1 MLKKIFFLIV
11 FAAFVIHS
19 NAQTGFTLTVSQRD
33 MSMDDELYVDYTV
46 NGTREDVGMPQVNL
60 DSWNVLSGPNTST
73 NFSIINGK
81 RSSSVAYGFVLKPKR
96 TGQLTVPAAE
106 IVIGGN
112 VYKSNSVTVNVHAG
126 RSGNN
131 AGQQQPPPSRRGGS
145 IFDIFDDIFGEPSTP
160 RNPSMRPGQSAAEF
174 MKENNFVK
182 VTPSKQIVY
191 IGEPILVT
199 YEFYSG
205 MSLTSANVIKQPSF
219 NGASVIEMTEEK
231 PPFKTNHNGREYMV
245 SRIRQAQ
252 LIPLKTGNI
261 TLEPAEVATEIMV
274 NDNYGLSAN
283 KQSTTI
289 KNAPLNITVQPLPPG
304 APAGFSGNVG
314 QFSISANVE
323 RTNLPAGE
331 TNYLTVTI
339 NGEGNIDGIKQPVI
353 NFSNDIQSFQ
363 ATDSQSVNKQIFPMQ
378 GTKIFKIPFIG
389 QNEGAA
395 VIPAISFSYFDN
407 IENAYKTVT
416 TQPINITFTAPLKK
430 GVFEREVD
438 SKGYSRTGWIL
449 IVGAIGILVI
459 AGLLFFGRKKKDNQS
474 AKKQEPNIKPI
485 NPNNYTA
492 HPQKEVVAN
501 NNNNSI
507 PKATTAQIQQQM
519 RNNITNEIAVLDTI
533 AEENNFY
540 SKAKS
545 TLLQI
550 VRYKLNTDTYSEYSL
565 MEELKQ
571 SNFSDIQKQ
580 DYKNLL
586 DKINKGSYLPI
597 VNMQERQ
604 EVLNELKYIF
614 QNR

>member
-1 MLKKIFFLIV
+1 MLKKIFFLFIFTV
-11 FAAFVIHS
+11 VAAS
-19 NAQTGFTLTVSQRD
+19 LNAQIDFTLTVSQRD

-46 NGTREDVGMPQVNL
+46 SGTREDVGMPQVNL

-81 RSSSVAYGFVLKPKR
+81 RSSSIAYGFVLKPKR

-126 RSGNN
+126 RGGNN

-145 IFDIFDDIFGEPSTP
+145 IFDIFDDIFGEPSAP

-261 TLEPAEVATEIMV
+261 TLESAEVTTEIMV

-283 KQSTTI
+283 KQTATI
-289 KNAPLNITVQPLPPG
+289 KNAPMNITVQPLPPG

-314 QFSISANVE
+314 QFSISSNVE
-323 RTNLPAGE
+323 RTSLPAGE

-363 ATDSQSVNKQIFPMQ
+363 AADSQSVNKQIFPMQ
-378 GTKIFKIPFIG
+378 GTKIFKIPFVG
-389 QNEGAA
+389 QKEGSV
-395 VIPAISFSYFDN
+395 VIPAVSFSYFDN
-407 IENAYKTVT
+407 TENAYKTAT

-430 GVFEREVD
+430 GMFEREVD
-438 SKGYSRTGWIL
+438 NQGYSRTGWIL
-449 IVGAIGILVI
+449 IIVAIGILAL
-459 AGLLFFGRKKKDNQS
+459 AGLLLFGRSKNKNKTV
-474 AKKQEPNIKPI
+474 AEEPNIKPI
-485 NPNNYTA
+485 NPNNYKA
-492 HPQKEVVAN
+492 KPQKHIPEN
-501 NNNNSI
+501 NTGNAVT
-507 PKATTAQIQQQM
+507 KATTAQIQQQM
-519 RNNITNEIAVLDTI
+519 RNNITGEIAMLETLI
-533 AEENNFY
+533 EENNFY
-540 SKAKS
+540 SKAKNN
-545 TLLQI
+545 LLQI
-550 VRYKLNTDTYSEYSL
+550 IRYKLNTDTYSEYSL

-571 SNFSDIQKQ
+571 SGLSETQKQ

-597 VNMQERQ
+597 VNMDERKQ
-604 EVLNELKYIF
+604 VLNELKYIF
-614 QNR
+614 QNG